1 MIVPESSAVRLP
13 ARRRSD
19 AGARLRPPASAPSY
33 DCPRESPNVP
43 SMSVSQPDST
53 GSALRASLD
62 AARAELRAAT
72 ARGAGGRGTLERYA
86 DRVDGLIR
94 QVFTDAG
101 PYDGQVAV
109 IALGGYGRRHLCLH
123 SDIDLLLLF
132 GNGIGPAEE
141 RFVHR
146 FLNPLWDLGVVVG
159 HQVRDIEDFQRL
171 ETDNPEFLLALLDAR
186 PVAGARSV
194 FERFGAVFHQ
204 ADTHAFIL
212 RSLLALIEERHAKF
226 NDTLYQLEPDVKDAP
241 GALRD
246 LTATRTI
253 ALLTDPL
260 LLRRGPADVARFD
273 DAEDFLL
280 EVRSTLHLECARNQN
295 VLSHELQERTA
306 EMLAFPGAEP
316 GQRVEKLMSDYFRHA
331 RIVSRSLEWARRTA
345 PVPVGPNMGLS
356 RDGVRFIDPVQAA
369 RNPASWPATFQA
381 ALDAGTEVSEE
392 ALSCIQ
398 QHVDRYRADDFFVDA
413 KDRAALLRF
422 LTPRPGLYAR
432 LSQMHDCGLL
442 GRVFPEFQAIS
453 WRVVRDFYHKYTVD
467 EHTLLTIRNLERL
480 TTTDAP
486 HRVRFRSLLGDLQA
500 PELLVLALLFHDV
513 GKWRDDD
520 HALESVRMAE
530 QVLERLQVT
539 GERREVVLFLIRHH
553 LRMSLAAFRRDT
565 EDPEIVK
572 QFAALVGT
580 EERLKLLCLM
590 TVVDIEAVSPDTL
603 TPWKAELLR
612 RLYVDT
618 YNHLTQRYGDE
629 LIERNEVGLTELQA
643 NRSADVS
650 ATEIT
655 KFLEGLPQ
663 RYLHVFPRETIYRH
677 IRLARDIKPDEVHL
691 SLEQKG
697 ATWALAVATL
707 DKPFLFSNICGVL
720 SSFGMNILRGHAFT
734 NPNGLVLDAF
744 EFTDEERFF
753 ELNRDAQD
761 QVLRVMQD
769 VVSGRADVTARLRG
783 REQSILQARSSLRFP
798 PVVHTDNKASG
809 RYTILDIV
817 TGNALGLLY
826 RISRVISQHGC
837 DVDLV
842 LIATEGEKA
851 IDVFH
856 ITKAGSKLTEAEQI
870 ALTSDLQR
878 TLEGTV

>member
-1 MIVPESSAVRLP
+1 
-13 ARRRSD
+13 
-19 AGARLRPPASAPSY
+19 
-33 DCPRESPNVP
+33 
-43 SMSVSQPDST
+43 MSVTRPDST
-53 GSALRASLD
+53 GAQPSRAGASAGQASGKASLD
-62 AARAELRAAT
+62 AARGELRASIG
-72 ARGAGGRGTLERYA
+72 RGAGGRAALERYA
-86 DRVDGLIR
+86 DRVDALIR
-94 QVFTDAG
+94 QLFTDAG
-101 PYDGQVAV
+101 PDERSIAI

-123 SDIDLLLLF
+123 SDIDLLVLF
-132 GNGIGPAEE
+132 GDGIGPAEE
-141 RFVHR
+141 RFVNN

-159 HQVRDIEDFQRL
+159 HQVRDIEDFRQL

-204 ADTHAFIL
+204 PGTHAFIL
-212 RSLLALIEERHAKF
+212 RSLLGLIDERHAHF
-226 NDTLYQLEPDVKDAP
+226 NATLYQLEPDVKDAP

-280 EVRSTLHLECARNQN
+280 RVRSTLHLECGRNQN

-306 EMLAFPGAEP
+306 ELLGYPGAEP
-316 GQRVEKLMSDYFRHA
+316 RQRVEKLMSDYFRHA

-345 PVPVGPNMGLS
+345 PAPVGANLGLS
-356 RDGVRFIDPVQAA
+356 RDGVRFIDPVHAA
-369 RNPASWPATFQA
+369 RNPSSWLGAFQA
-381 ALDAGTEVSEE
+381 ALDSGTEVSEE

-413 KDRAALLRF
+413 QDRAALRRF
-422 LTPRPGLYAR
+422 LKPRTGLYAR

-480 TTTDAP
+480 VTTEVGD
-486 HRVRFRSLLGDLQA
+486 RMRFRSILSDLQE

-530 QVLERLQVT
+530 HVLDRLQVT
-539 GERREVVLFLIRHH
+539 DEQRDTVIFLIRHH

-565 EDPEIVK
+565 EDPDIVK

-580 EERLKLLCLM
+580 EERLKMLCLM
-590 TVVDIEAVSPDTL
+590 TLVDIEAVSPETL
-603 TPWKAELLR
+603 TPWKAELLW

-629 LIERNEVGLTELQA
+629 LIERNEAGLTELQA
-643 NRSADVS
+643 NRPDDMTAGEV
-650 ATEIT
+650 TR
-655 KFLEGLPQ
+655 FLEGLPQ
-663 RYLHVFPRETIYRH
+663 RYLHVFPRDAIYRH

-697 ATWALAVATL
+697 SIWSLAVATL

-753 ELNRDAQD
+753 TLNRDAQQ
-761 QVLRVMQD
+761 QVMRVMQD

-783 REQSILQARSSLRFP
+783 REQGILQVRSAQRFS
-798 PVVHTDNKASG
+798 PVVHADNKASG

-856 ITKAGSKLTEAEQI
+856 ITKAGAKLTEAEQI
-870 ALTSDLQR
+870 ALTSGLQR